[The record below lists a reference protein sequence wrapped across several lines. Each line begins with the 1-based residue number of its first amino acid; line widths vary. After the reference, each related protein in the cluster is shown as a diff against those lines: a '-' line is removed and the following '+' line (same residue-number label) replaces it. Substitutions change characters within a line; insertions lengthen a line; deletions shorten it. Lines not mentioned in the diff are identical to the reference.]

1 MSDPSFIGA
10 DLPKAVQWETDAKP
24 CTATQLQPCG
34 SVLVEVQGD
43 LDGKSVTFEG
53 GLTLADKMP
62 FLAHTRVTPFLTTVP
77 AVTYIRPVTDA
88 VGITITVRSI
98 K

>member
-1 MSDPSFIGA
+1 MSNPSFIGSE
-10 DLPKAVQWETDAKP
+10 LPKAVQWTTDELP
-24 CTATQLQPCG
+24 CVPCELPLG
-34 SVLVEVQGD
+34 SAVLVEVTGD
-43 LDGKSVTFEG
+43 LIGEVTFEG

-62 FLAHTRVTPFLTTVP
+62 FLAHTRISPFLATVP

-88 VGITITVRSI
+88 IGVTITVRSI

>member
-1 MSDPSFIGA
+1 MSKSSFIGT
-10 DLPKAVQWETDAKP
+10 PESQVIQWVTDGTP
-24 CTATQLQPCG
+24 CDTSWVPPCS
-34 SVLVEVQGD
+34 SVIVEVLGELNGED
-43 LDGKSVTFEG
+43 VTFEG

-77 AVTYIRPVTDA
+77 AIAHIRPVTKA
-88 VGITITVRSI
+88 VGVTITVRGV

>member
-1 MSDPSFIGA
+1 MSKPNFIGTE
-10 DLPKAVQWETDAKP
+10 LPKPIRWVTDE
-24 CTATQLQPCG
+24 QPCAPVEIQPG
-34 SVLVEVQGD
+34 REVLIEVTGD

-62 FLAHTRVTPFLTTVP
+62 FLGHTRNSPNLLTVP
-77 AVTYIRPVTDA
+77 AVTYLRPITEA
-88 VGITITVRSI
+88 VGVTITVRSI

>member
-1 MSDPSFIGA
+1 MSSPSFIGA
-10 DLPKAVQWETDAKP
+10 DLPKDVRWVTDAAP
-24 CTATQLQPCG
+24 CSPAQLQRCNE
-34 SVLVEVQGD
+34 VLLEVTGD
-43 LDGKSVTFEG
+43 LDGKDVTFEG

-77 AVTYIRPVTDA
+77 AVTYLRPITEAAGV
-88 VGITITVRSI
+88 TITVRSI